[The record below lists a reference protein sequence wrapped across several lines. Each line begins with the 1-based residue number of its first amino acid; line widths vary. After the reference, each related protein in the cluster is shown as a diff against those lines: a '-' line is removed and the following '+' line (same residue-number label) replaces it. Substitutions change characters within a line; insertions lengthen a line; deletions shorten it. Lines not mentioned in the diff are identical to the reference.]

1 MVYNSDEPKKV
12 PIDGALDLHTF
23 NPKEIKRLIPDYID
37 ACLEN
42 GITELRI
49 IHGKG
54 TGTLKQIVRSI
65 LAKHP
70 DVKEYYHESGSGGGW
85 GATVVN
91 LKKRRP
97 E

>member
-1 MVYNSDEPKKV
+1 MVCNSDEPKKV

-23 NPKEIKRLIPDYID
+23 NPKKIKRLIPDYID
-37 ACLEN
+37 ACLEK

-70 DVKEYYHESGSGGGW
+70 DVKEYYHESGGGGW